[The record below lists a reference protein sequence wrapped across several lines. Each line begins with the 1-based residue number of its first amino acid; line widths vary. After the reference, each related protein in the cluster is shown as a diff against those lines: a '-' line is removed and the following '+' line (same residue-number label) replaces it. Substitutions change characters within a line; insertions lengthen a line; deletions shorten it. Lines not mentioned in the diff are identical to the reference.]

1 MKGLEWTG
9 TEKDFDDAFVDVVD
23 VVVEEASH
31 ARMEVTPD
39 LPGLRHTKKG
49 NIEPSNK
56 YSS

>member
-39 LPGLRHTKKG
+39 LPEIGRAHV
-49 NIEPSNK
+49 
-56 YSS
+56 